1 VSHGTTSVE
10 RGPGAALET
19 MSPAKAPA
27 PVQLEQLE
35 RRLAAGY
42 SDAAEHSAGRDIVE
56 LHKRVSDLE
65 RKRHTEREKLG
76 QSNIEYRIMAL
87 ENAVSR
93 VSAEAARRAE
103 QTCQKLLAAGS
114 SKTDA
119 AWRGLSTRT
128 DQLAKE
134 LETAVATIKQH
145 SAEAE
150 DFATDLDERAEDCAA
165 LLQSSAELNNRLSQL
180 EQRHATVD
188 ARQERDTIET
198 QQELQQVHQKF
209 AQRSVCVV
217 PQRSCPTC
225 TVTSE

>member
-1 VSHGTTSVE
+1 
-10 RGPGAALET
+10 
-19 MSPAKAPA
+19 MSSAKAPA

-35 RRLAAGY
+35 RRLAGY
-42 SDAAEHSAGRDIVE
+42 SDAADSAGRDIVE

-65 RKRHTEREKLG
+65 RKRHTESEKLG

-119 AWRGLSTRT
+119 AWRSLSTRT

-134 LETAVATIKQH
+134 LETAVASIKQH

-198 QQELQQVHQKF
+198 RQELQQVHQKF
-209 AQRSVCVV
+209 AQRSVLSVLSLNV
-217 PQRSCPTC
+217 PAPLVQ
-225 TVTSE
+225 